1 MKKKKLLL
9 SMLVIVLVAGVILVC
24 KFSGQ
29 KEVVKSAKFL
39 LPANDLVN
47 EKLEDYRAERY
58 GEMSSIM
65 FDDTK
70 TEEREVAE
78 EYVVANILS
87 LRGIEHVNI
96 RIFADG
102 TGEMVNRFYNSE
114 FVGEGEFVVDETF
127 MLNAEQTA
135 EIRKVFDKNNFWKI
149 PSQHPDEV
157 LGFDGNTL
165 FIEGV
170 KGDKYNV
177 ISMWCPEDKHKIKK
191 IYDKIMNFVNT
202 LENVN

>member
-1 MKKKKLLL
+1 MKNTKLLWIIL
-9 SMLVIVLVAGVILVC
+9 FAVLITGIIFVY

-29 KEVVKSAKFL
+29 KEAAKSAKAL

-58 GEMSSIM
+58 GEISSIM
-65 FDDTK
+65 VDDTSK
-70 TEEREVAE
+70 EERDITEE
-78 EYVVANILS
+78 YIVANILS

-102 TGEMVNRFYNSE
+102 TGEMVNRFYNSD
-114 FVGEGEFVVDETF
+114 FIGEGEFVVNETF
-127 MLNAEQTA
+127 VLNAEQTA
-135 EIRKVFDKNNFWKI
+135 EIGKVFDKNSFWKI
-149 PSQHPDEV
+149 PSQHPDEE
-157 LGFDGNTL
+157 LGMDGNTL

-191 IYDKIMNFVNT
+191 IYDKIMDFVNT

>member
-29 KEVVKSAKFL
+29 KEAVKSAKVL

-149 PSQHPDEV
+149 PSQHPDEE

>member
-1 MKKKKLLL
+1 MKLKKLLWIIL
-9 SMLVIVLVAGVILVC
+9 LAVLIAGAIFVC
-24 KFSGQ
+24 KFTR
-29 KEVVKSAKFL
+29 EDEIAKSAKVL

-70 TEEREVAE
+70 TEEREVTE

-114 FVGEGEFVVDETF
+114 FIGEGEFLVNETF
-127 MLNAEQTA
+127 VLNAEQTA
-135 EIRKVFDKNNFWKI
+135 EIGKIFDKNSFWKI
-149 PSQHPDEV
+149 PSQHPDEE

-170 KGDKYNV
+170 KGDKYNI

-191 IYDKIMNFVNT
+191 IYDKIMDFVNT
-202 LENVN
+202 LESVT

>member
-58 GEMSSIM
+58 VEMSSIM

-149 PSQHPDEV
+149 PSQHPDEE

>member
-1 MKKKKLLL
+1 MKHKKLLL
-9 SMLVIVLVAGVILVC
+9 IILLAVLIAGIIFVC
-24 KFSGQ
+24 KFTG
-29 KEVVKSAKFL
+29 ETEIVKSAKVL

-47 EKLEDYRAERY
+47 EKLEEYKAERY

-70 TEEREVAE
+70 TEEREVTE
-78 EYVVANILS
+78 EYIVANILS
-87 LRGIEHVNI
+87 LRGIEYVNI

-114 FVGEGEFVVDETF
+114 FIGEGEFLVNETF
-127 MLNAEQTA
+127 VLNAEQTA
-135 EIRKVFDKNNFWKI
+135 EIGKIFDKNNFWKI
-149 PSQHPDEV
+149 PSQHPDEE
-157 LGFDGNTL
+157 LGMDGNTL

-191 IYDKIMNFVNT
+191 IYDKIMDFVNT
-202 LENVN
+202 LESVT

>member
-1 MKKKKLLL
+1 MKHKKWLWII
-9 SMLVIVLVAGVILVC
+9 LVVVLIAGAIFVC
-24 KFSGQ
+24 KFTGE
-29 KEVVKSAKFL
+29 KEIVKSAKVL

-47 EKLEDYRAERY
+47 EKLEDYKAEWY

-70 TEEREVAE
+70 TEERDVTE

-114 FVGEGEFVVDETF
+114 FVGEGEFLVNETF
-127 MLNAEQTA
+127 VLNADQTA

-149 PSQHPDEV
+149 PSQHPDEE
-157 LGFDGNTL
+157 LGMDENTL
-165 FIEGV
+165 FVEGV
-170 KGDKYNV
+170 KGDKYNI
-177 ISMWCPEDKHKIKK
+177 ISMWCPEDKYKIKK

-202 LENVN
+202 WEGVS

>member
-149 PSQHPDEV
+149 PSQHPDEE